1 MLYVERILNVPINSN
16 CYIIYTDQ
24 NNACI
29 IVDPGTEEPIELLR
43 FLDSNDLYPEYI
55 VLTHEHFD
63 HIWGVNRLKE
73 KYGIQ
78 LISNR
83 NCSEQI
89 IDKKKNLSLFYNQKG
104 FVTYHS
110 DIFIDEMPTLYWNDN
125 EISFIQT
132 PGHSLGSICFL
143 VKDLLFTGNT
153 VILNEKTVV
162 KLPGANKAD
171 LLASISLLAK
181 LKYCKIYSGHGE
193 SFFKEGF
200 NIFNVL

>member
-29 IVDPGTEEPIELLR
+29 IVDPGIEEPIELLR

-73 KYGIQ
+73 KYGMQ

-83 NCSEQI
+83 NCGERI

-104 FVTYHS
+104 FTTYPS

-143 VKDLLFTGNT
+143 VKDLLFTGDT

-181 LKYCKIYSGHGE
+181 LKYSKIYSGHGE
-193 SFFKEGF
+193 SFFKEEF